1 MPGGIFDLKNQP
13 DAGTIIRSLFLTKPE
28 MEKTRIILVDD
39 HQLVRTGIANLLS
52 DEPGF
57 EIVGEAADSSEFLSL
72 LDKIQP
78 DIALLDISMPGMSGI
93 ELTRLITG
101 NYPIIRVL
109 ILSMHTSEDFIF
121 NAINAGAKGYL
132 PKNTS
137 RKELIEAIK
146 AVARGEEYYA
156 ESISNVILKSYI
168 KKAKSGPEDSGS
180 KENQLSKREMEVLRL
195 FAEGFSNQ
203 EIADKLFISIR
214 TVESHKNHI
223 MQRLELKSSVDLV
236 KFAIRNNLVNL

>member
-1 MPGGIFDLKNQP
+1 
-13 DAGTIIRSLFLTKPE
+13 
-28 MEKTRIILVDD
+28 MEKVRIILADD
-39 HQLVRTGIANLLS
+39 HQLVRSGIANLLNG
-52 DEPGF
+52 ETF
-57 EIVGEAADSSEFLSL
+57 LEIIGEASDAPECLNLIEQDPPDVAIL
-72 LDKIQP
+72 
-78 DIALLDISMPGMSGI
+78 DIAMPGMSGI
-93 ELTRLITG
+93 ELTRKICSQ
-101 NYPIIRVL
+101 YPSVQVL
-109 ILSMHTSEDFIF
+109 ILSMYTSEEFIF
-121 NAINAGAKGYL
+121 NAINAGARGYL

-137 RKELIEAIK
+137 RKELIDAIRAISK
-146 AVARGEEYYA
+146 GEEYYA

-168 KKAKSGPEDSGS
+168 KKAQSGPDDARN

-236 KFAIRNNLVNL
+236 KFAIRNNMVNL

>member
-1 MPGGIFDLKNQP
+1 MDKI
-13 DAGTIIRSLFLTKPE
+13 
-28 MEKTRIILVDD
+28 RIILADD
-39 HQLVRTGIANLLS
+39 HQLVRTGIANLLA
-52 DEPGF
+52 EETEF
-57 EIVGEAADSSEFLSL
+57 EIIGEAADANELIHL
-72 LDKIQP
+72 LGQGEP
-78 DIALLDISMPGMSGI
+78 DIAILDIAMPGMSGI
-93 ELTRLITG
+93 ELTRQLKAKH
-101 NYPIIRVL
+101 PDVKVL
-109 ILSMHTSEDFIF
+109 ILSMYTSEEFIF

-137 RKELIEAIK
+137 RNELMDAIR
-146 AVARGEEYYA
+146 AVAHNQEYYA

-168 KKAKSGPEDSGS
+168 KKAKSGTTEESS
-180 KENQLSKREMEVLRL
+180 NENQLSKRELEVLRL

-236 KFAIRNNLVNL
+236 KFAIRNNMVNL

>member
-1 MPGGIFDLKNQP
+1 
-13 DAGTIIRSLFLTKPE
+13 
-28 MEKTRIILVDD
+28 MEKIRIILVDD
-39 HQLVRTGIANLLS
+39 HQLIRTGIANLLY

-57 EIVGEAADSSEFLSL
+57 EIIGEAADSSEFLYQLQNS
-72 LDKIQP
+72 QP
-78 DIALLDISMPGMSGI
+78 DVAVMDIALPGMSGI
-93 ELTRLITG
+93 DLTRKVSNDFPSIK
-101 NYPIIRVL
+101 VL
-109 ILSMHTSEDFIF
+109 VLSMYTSEEFIF
-121 NAINAGAKGYL
+121 NAVNAGAKGYL

-137 RKELIEAIK
+137 RRELVEAIR

-168 KKAKSGPEDSGS
+168 KKAKSGPEESNS
-180 KENQLSKREMEVLRL
+180 KENQLSKRELEVLRL
-195 FAEGFSNQ
+195 FAEGYSNQ

-236 KFAIRNNLVNL
+236 KFAIRNNMVNL